1 MVAQD
6 YTALTKAHEAVQAK
20 GKAKRL
26 HELTVQLTP
35 EEEAERAKV
44 GNIAYTDTFRAILLA
59 RGVPK

>member
-1 MVAQD
+1 METVFD
-6 YTALTKAHEAVQAK
+6 RLTQGHADVEAR

-44 GNIAYTDTFRAILLA
+44 GDVAYTETFRAILAA